1 MSDTKDTKNIR
12 KEKQAQPGHA
22 SEMGTIRPETE
33 EKSLPAG
40 KQAAGALAA
49 SPDSGR
55 GEIALPASE
64 EKNSDEKKALALSA
78 DEQMIQD
85 GFNELLEDYLKSNH
99 RRKVERITKA
109 FNFANQ
115 AHAGVKRRSGEP
127 YIMHPIAVAQI
138 VCREMGLG
146 STSICSALLHDV
158 VEDTEYTVEDMRDMF
173 GDKIAQIV
181 DGLTKISGGIF
192 GEQASAQA
200 ENFRKLL
207 LTMSDDIRV
216 ILIKIADRLHN
227 MRTLGS
233 MLPAKQF
240 KIAGE
245 TLYLYAPL
253 AHRLGLF
260 SIKTEL
266 EDLSFKYEHPQEY
279 EMINE
284 KLKATEASRN
294 RLFERFAAP
303 VNEKLQA
310 MGLNYE
316 MRARV
321 KSAYSIWNKM
331 ESKKVA
337 FEDIYDL
344 YAVRIIFD
352 PLPGVDEKNMCWDI
366 YSAITDVYRIRPDR
380 IRDWV
385 SRPKANGYQAL
396 HLTVMGPDGQW
407 VEIQI
412 RSRRMDEIAEKGFAA
427 HWKYKEHSVEEDT
440 ELDKWLQTITEILE
454 SPDPNALDFLDTI
467 KLNLFSSE
475 IFVFTPKGDIKT
487 LPQGATALDFAY
499 ALHSDIGNK
508 CIGAKVNHRLVPL
521 SHPLA
526 SGDQVEILTSRSQEP
541 HPEWLNF
548 VTTAKARAKIDA
560 VLKRVRK
567 DAAKAGEAKVIAAFQ
582 RAEMELN
589 ASNVDKIC
597 MYFGFSKREEFFYAV
612 EKGDVVLPENIKKL
626 LKEKTDNVLFK
637 YVKQALGVRKNA
649 KKGSERETDSKQ
661 KPKYDKSKPYVLRE
675 EAFERNYVIAE
686 CCKPIPG
693 DESLGFINDDG
704 NVVVHKRSCP
714 IAMRLKSSFGER
726 ILNTVWSSHQNASFE
741 ATLEV
746 KGIDSI
752 GVLNTITKTIS
763 DDFNVNIMRLL
774 IEAKDG
780 VFEGK
785 IKIKVHDV
793 EDIQKMCVTLSR
805 IQNIKSVGRI
815 AD

>member
-1 MSDTKDTKNIR
+1 MPKEENLTGDQVVALTKKYL
-12 KEKQAQPGHA
+12 
-22 SEMGTIRPETE
+22 SPEDV
-33 EKSLPAG
+33 AFV
-40 KQAAGALAA
+40 Q
-49 SPDSGR
+49 
-55 GEIALPASE
+55 
-64 EKNSDEKKALALSA
+64 KALVYAV
-78 DEQMIQD
+78 DCHNGQFRQ
-85 GFNELLEDYLKSNH
+85 
-99 RRKVERITKA
+99 
-109 FNFANQ
+109 
-115 AHAGVKRRSGEP
+115 SGEP
-127 YIMHPIAVAQI
+127 YIIHPIQVAGILAKLKLDAVTVA
-138 VCREMGLG
+138 CGF
-146 STSICSALLHDV
+146 LHDV
-158 VEDTEYTVEDMRDMF
+158 VEDTEYTVEDIRDMF

-279 EMINE
+279 DFISA
-284 KLKATEASRN
+284 KLKATEESRN
-294 RLFERFAAP
+294 KLFERFAAP
-303 VNEKLQA
+303 VDEKLKS
-310 MGLNYE
+310 MGLQYE

-321 KSAYSIWNKM
+321 KSVYSIWNKM
-331 ESKKVA
+331 ESKGVA
-337 FEDIYDL
+337 FEDIYDI

-352 PLPGVDEKNMCWDI
+352 PLPGVDEKNQCWDI
-366 YSAITDVYRIRPDR
+366 YSAITDIYRIRPDR

-412 RSRRMDEIAEKGFAA
+412 RSRRMDDIAEKGFAA
-427 HWKYKEHSVEEDT
+427 HWKYKESNVEEDT
-440 ELDKWLQTITEILE
+440 ELDKWIQTITEILE

-467 KLNLFSSE
+467 KLNLFTSE

-521 SHPLA
+521 SHPLS
-526 SGDQVEILTSRSQEP
+526 SGDQVEVLTSRSQEP
-541 HPEWLNF
+541 QPEWLNF

-567 DAAKAGEAKVIAAFQ
+567 EVAKYGEIKVLDAFKRSELEAST
-582 RAEMELN
+582 
-589 ASNVDKIC
+589 SNLDKLG

-612 EKGDVVLPENIKKL
+612 EKGDVVLPENLKKL

-637 YVKQALGVRKNA
+637 YVKQALGVASKKVKQPEEEEA
-649 KKGSERETDSKQ
+649 KKE
-661 KPKYDKSKPYVLRE
+661 KPKYDKKKPYLLKE

-693 DESLGFINDDG
+693 DDSLGFINDDG
-704 NVVVHKRSCP
+704 NVVVHKRSSPC
-714 IAMRLKSSFGER
+714 A
-726 ILNTVWSSHQNASFE
+726 
-741 ATLEV
+741 
-746 KGIDSI
+746 
-752 GVLNTITKTIS
+752 
-763 DDFNVNIMRLL
+763 
-774 IEAKDG
+774 
-780 VFEGK
+780 
-785 IKIKVHDV
+785 
-793 EDIQKMCVTLSR
+793 
-805 IQNIKSVGRI
+805 
-815 AD
+815 

>member
-1 MSDTKDTKNIR
+1 
-12 KEKQAQPGHA
+12 
-22 SEMGTIRPETE
+22 
-33 EKSLPAG
+33 
-40 KQAAGALAA
+40 
-49 SPDSGR
+49 
-55 GEIALPASE
+55 
-64 EKNSDEKKALALSA
+64 
-78 DEQMIQD
+78 
-85 GFNELLEDYLKSNH
+85 
-99 RRKVERITKA
+99 
-109 FNFANQ
+109 
-115 AHAGVKRRSGEP
+115 
-127 YIMHPIAVAQI
+127 
-138 VCREMGLG
+138 
-146 STSICSALLHDV
+146 
-158 VEDTEYTVEDMRDMF
+158 
-173 GDKIAQIV
+173 
-181 DGLTKISGGIF
+181 
-192 GEQASAQA
+192 
-200 ENFRKLL
+200 
-207 LTMSDDIRV
+207 MSDDIRV

-279 EMINE
+279 DFISA
-284 KLKATEASRN
+284 KLKATEESRN
-294 RLFERFAAP
+294 KLFERFAAP
-303 VNEKLQA
+303 VDEKLKS
-310 MGLNYE
+310 MGLQYE

-321 KSAYSIWNKM
+321 KSVYSIWNKM
-331 ESKKVA
+331 ESKGVA
-337 FEDIYDL
+337 FEDIYDI

-352 PLPGVDEKNMCWDI
+352 PLPGVDEKNQCWDI
-366 YSAITDVYRIRPDR
+366 YSAITDIYRIRPDR

-412 RSRRMDEIAEKGFAA
+412 RSRRMDDIAEKGFAA
-427 HWKYKEHSVEEDT
+427 HWKYKESNVEEDT
-440 ELDKWLQTITEILE
+440 ELDKWIQTITEILE

-467 KLNLFSSE
+467 KLNLFTSE

-521 SHPLA
+521 SHPLS
-526 SGDQVEILTSRSQEP
+526 SGDQVEVLTSRSQEP
-541 HPEWLNF
+541 QPEWLNF

-567 DAAKAGEAKVIAAFQ
+567 EVAKYGEIKVLDAFKRSELEAST
-582 RAEMELN
+582 
-589 ASNVDKIC
+589 SNLDKLG

-612 EKGDVVLPENIKKL
+612 EKGDVVLPENLKKL

-637 YVKQALGVRKNA
+637 YVKQALGVASKKVKQPEEEEA
-649 KKGSERETDSKQ
+649 KKE
-661 KPKYDKSKPYVLRE
+661 KPKYDKKKPYLLKE

-693 DESLGFINDDG
+693 DDSLGFINDDG

-726 ILNTVWSSHQNASFE
+726 ILNTVWSSHMNASFE

-752 GVLNTITKTIS
+752 GVTEYDHEN
-763 DDFNVNIMRLL
+763 DFRGFQREHHAL
-774 IEAKDG
+774 
-780 VFEGK
+780 
-785 IKIKVHDV
+785 
-793 EDIQKMCVTLSR
+793 
-805 IQNIKSVGRI
+805 
-815 AD
+815 ADRGERRRVRR

>member
-1 MSDTKDTKNIR
+1 MEDT
-12 KEKQAQPGHA
+12 KEKQEQE
-22 SEMGTIRPETE
+22 SNNLLTTE
-33 EKSLPAG
+33 DLS
-40 KQAAGALAA
+40 AL
-49 SPDSGR
+49 SPDER
-55 GEIALPASE
+55 
-64 EKNSDEKKALALSA
+64 
-78 DEQMIQD
+78 MIQEA
-85 GFNELLEDYLKSNH
+85 FNDLLKEYLNSNH
-99 RRKVERITKA
+99 RRKVERITTA
-109 FNFANQ
+109 FNFAKQ
-115 AHAGVKRRSGEP
+115 AHSGVKRRSGEP
-127 YIMHPIAVAQI
+127 YIMHPLAVAKI
-138 VCREMGLG
+138 VCSEMGLG

-158 VEDTEYTVEDMRDMF
+158 VEDTEYTVEDIRNMF

-181 DGLTKISGGIF
+181 DGLTKISRNFF
-192 GEQASAQA
+192 GEQDSAQA

-279 EMINE
+279 QMILD
-284 KLKATEASRN
+284 KLKATAPERE
-294 RLFERFAAP
+294 RLFQHFAEP
-303 VNEKLQA
+303 VDAKLKA

-321 KSAYSIWNKM
+321 KSIYSIWNKM
-331 ESKKVA
+331 ESKRVP
-337 FEDIYDL
+337 FEDIYDI

-352 PLPGVDEKNMCWDI
+352 PLPGVDEKNQCWDI
-366 YSAITDVYRIRPDR
+366 YSAITDIYRIRPDR

-412 RSRRMDEIAEKGFAA
+412 RSRRMDDIAEKGFAA
-427 HWKYKEHSVEEDT
+427 HWKYKESHVEEDT

-454 SPDPNALDFLDTI
+454 NPDPNALDFLDTI

-475 IFVFTPKGDIKT
+475 IFVFTPKGEIKT

-499 ALHSDIGNK
+499 ALHSDVGNK
-508 CIGAKVNHRLVPL
+508 CIGAKVNHKLVPL
-521 SHPLA
+521 SYKLS
-526 SGDQVEILTSRSQEP
+526 SGDQVEVLTSRSQSP

-548 VTTAKARAKIDA
+548 VTTARAHAKITA
-560 VLKRVRK
+560 VIRKMRKELAKSGEEKVLK
-567 DAAKAGEAKVIAAFQ
+567 AFEKANEEPTTQ
-582 RAEMELN
+582 N
-589 ASNVDKIC
+589 QDKLA
-597 MYFGFSKREEFFYAV
+597 MFFGFSRREDFYCAV
-612 EKGDVVLPENIKKL
+612 EKGEVAIPENIHKIIKD
-626 LKEKTDNVLFK
+626 KNDNSLFK
-637 YVKQALGVRKNA
+637 YVKQALRRATKSEEGEEEPKEE
-649 KKGSERETDSKQ
+649 KKVF
-661 KPKYDKSKPYVLRE
+661 DKKKPYVLSE
-675 EAFERNYVIAE
+675 GELNRNYVIAD

-693 DESLGFINDDG
+693 DEALGFINDDG
-704 NVVVHKRSCP
+704 NVIVHKRSCP

-726 ILNTVWSSHQNASFE
+726 ILNTVWSNHQSASYE
-741 ATLEV
+741 AMIEV
-746 KGIDSI
+746 KGINAI
-752 GVLNTITKTIS
+752 GVLNEITKIIS
-763 DDFNVNIMRLL
+763 NEFNVDISRLL

-780 VFEGK
+780 VFAGR
-785 IKIKVHDV
+785 IKLKVHDV
-793 EDIQKMCVTLSR
+793 EDIQKLCVRLSE
-805 IQNIKSVGRI
+805 IDNIKSVSRVS
-815 AD
+815 D

>member
-1 MSDTKDTKNIR
+1 MPENNIELAGNTNIKTSQVDKSVDTPADFTSPEVLYNKLI
-12 KEKQAQPGHA
+12 E
-22 SEMGTIRPETE
+22 TIRQYHP
-33 EKSLPAG
+33 S
-40 KQAAGALAA
+40 
-49 SPDSGR
+49 
-55 GEIALPASE
+55 
-64 EKNSDEKKALALSA
+64 SDLSDIERA
-78 DEQMIQD
+78 YKVAKEAHEGQ
-85 GFNELLEDYLKSNH
+85 F
-99 RRKVERITKA
+99 RK
-109 FNFANQ
+109 
-115 AHAGVKRRSGEP
+115 SGEP
-127 YIMHPIAVAQI
+127 YIIHPLCVAIILADLELDKETI
-138 VCREMGLG
+138 VAG
-146 STSICSALLHDV
+146 LLHDA
-158 VEDTEYTVEDMRDMF
+158 VEDTWMTYEEVEKEF
-173 GDKIAQIV
+173 GSEVALLV
-181 DGLTKISGGIF
+181 DGVTKLGQLSY
-192 GEQASAQA
+192 SADKVEVQA
-200 ENFRKLL
+200 ENLRKMFLA
-207 LTMSDDIRV
+207 MAKDIRV
-216 ILIKIADRLHN
+216 ILIKLADRLHN

-279 EMINE
+279 DFISA
-284 KLKATEASRN
+284 KLKATEESRN
-294 RLFERFAAP
+294 KLFERFAAP
-303 VNEKLQA
+303 VDEKLKS
-310 MGLNYE
+310 MGLQYE

-321 KSAYSIWNKM
+321 KSVYSIWNKM
-331 ESKKVA
+331 ESKGVA
-337 FEDIYDL
+337 FEDIYDI

-352 PLPGVDEKNMCWDI
+352 PLPGVDEKNQCWDI
-366 YSAITDVYRIRPDR
+366 YSAITDIYRIRPDR

-412 RSRRMDEIAEKGFAA
+412 RSRRMDDIAEKGFAA
-427 HWKYKEHSVEEDT
+427 HWKYKESNVEEDT
-440 ELDKWLQTITEILE
+440 ELDKWIQTITEILE

-467 KLNLFSSE
+467 KLNLFTSE

-521 SHPLA
+521 SHPLS
-526 SGDQVEILTSRSQEP
+526 SGDQVEVLTSRSQEP
-541 HPEWLNF
+541 QPEWLNF

-567 DAAKAGEAKVIAAFQ
+567 EVAKYGEIKVLDAFKRSELEAST
-582 RAEMELN
+582 
-589 ASNVDKIC
+589 SNLDKLG

-612 EKGDVVLPENIKKL
+612 EKGDVVLPENLKKL

-637 YVKQALGVRKNA
+637 YVKQALGVASKKVKQPEEEEA
-649 KKGSERETDSKQ
+649 KKE
-661 KPKYDKSKPYVLRE
+661 KPKYDKKKPYLLKE

-693 DESLGFINDDG
+693 DDSLGFINDDG

-726 ILNTVWSSHQNASFE
+726 ILNTVWSSHMNASFE

-763 DDFNVNIMRLL
+763 EDFNVNIMRLL

-785 IKIKVHDV
+785 IKMKVHDV
-793 EDIQKMCVTLSR
+793 EDIQKMCVTLSK
-805 IQNIKSVGRI
+805 IQNIKSVGRV

>member
-1 MSDTKDTKNIR
+1 M
-12 KEKQAQPGHA
+12 QPD
-22 SEMGTIRPETE
+22 
-33 EKSLPAG
+33 
-40 KQAAGALAA
+40 Q
-49 SPDSGR
+49 
-55 GEIALPASE
+55 
-64 EKNSDEKKALALSA
+64 KAKPALSA
-78 DEQMIQD
+78 DEQMIQV
-85 GFNELLEDYLKSNH
+85 GFNALLQDYLNSNH

-127 YIMHPIAVAQI
+127 YIMHPIAVARI

-158 VEDTEYTVEDMRDMF
+158 VEDTEYTVEDIKDMF
-173 GDKIAQIV
+173 GEKIAQIV

-260 SIKTEL
+260 TIKTEL

-279 EMINE
+279 AFINL
-284 KLKATEASRN
+284 KLKSTEAARN
-294 RLFERFAAP
+294 TLFEHFAVP
-303 VNEKLQA
+303 VDRKLKE

-331 ESKKVA
+331 ESKGVS
-337 FEDIYDL
+337 FEDIYDI

-352 PLPGVDEKNMCWDI
+352 PLPGVDEKNQCWDI
-366 YSAITDVYRIRPDR
+366 YSAITDIYRIRPDR

-412 RSRRMDEIAEKGFAA
+412 RSRRMDDIAEKGFAA
-427 HWKYKEHSVEEDT
+427 HWKYKESNVEEDT
-440 ELDKWLQTITEILE
+440 ELDKWIQTITEILE

-467 KLNLFSSE
+467 KLNLFTSE

-521 SHPLA
+521 SHPLS
-526 SGDQVEILTSRSQEP
+526 SGDQVEVLTSRSQEP
-541 HPEWLNF
+541 QPEWLNF

-567 DAAKAGEAKVIAAFQ
+567 EVAKYGEIKVLDAFKRSELEAST
-582 RAEMELN
+582 
-589 ASNVDKIC
+589 SNLDKLG

-612 EKGDVVLPENIKKL
+612 EKGDVVLPENLKKL
-626 LKEKTDNVLFK
+626 LKEIMWKFFIQRLMKHQIDIKKYQKWSLKEQNVLLNM
-637 YVKQALGVRKNA
+637 VK
-649 KKGSERETDSKQ
+649 
-661 KPKYDKSKPYVLRE
+661 
-675 EAFERNYVIAE
+675 
-686 CCKPIPG
+686 
-693 DESLGFINDDG
+693 
-704 NVVVHKRSCP
+704 
-714 IAMRLKSSFGER
+714 M
-726 ILNTVWSSHQNASFE
+726 
-741 ATLEV
+741 
-746 KGIDSI
+746 
-752 GVLNTITKTIS
+752 
-763 DDFNVNIMRLL
+763 
-774 IEAKDG
+774 
-780 VFEGK
+780 
-785 IKIKVHDV
+785 
-793 EDIQKMCVTLSR
+793 
-805 IQNIKSVGRI
+805 
-815 AD
+815 